1 MVEKLKKEPIAE
13 KSDGLS
19 IYNSLIIQPVLY
31 FYLYKLSDLARGIEE
46 GKGDSIERLYS
57 RRI

>member
-1 MVEKLKKEPIAE
+1 MKETKAE
-13 KSDGLS
+13 TSDGLS
-19 IYNSLIIQPVLY
+19 KYNSLIIQPVLY

-57 RRI
+57 WRI